1 MRGARRARS
10 ADGFRRTRD
19 GEIRRETAFEDTFS
33 EPDDA
38 VPSVCDMR

>member
-10 ADGFRRTRD
+10 DDGFRRTRD
-19 GEIRRETAFEDTFS
+19 GEIRREMAFDDTFS

>member
-1 MRGARRARS
+1 MMRRAR
-10 ADGFRRTRD
+10 AGK
-19 GEIRRETAFEDTFS
+19 IRREMAFEDTFG

>member
-1 MRGARRARS
+1 MGWLKEV
-10 ADGFRRTRD
+10 D
-19 GEIRRETAFEDTFS
+19 GEISREMAFDDTFS

>member
-10 ADGFRRTRD
+10 ADGFRRTRG

-33 EPDDA
+33 EPDGA